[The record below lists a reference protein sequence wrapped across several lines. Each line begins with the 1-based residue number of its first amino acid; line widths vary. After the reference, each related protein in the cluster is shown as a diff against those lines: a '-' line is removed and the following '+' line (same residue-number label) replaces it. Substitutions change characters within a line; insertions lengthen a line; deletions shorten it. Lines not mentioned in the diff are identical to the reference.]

1 MILQW
6 VDVLLILQ
14 GLNSCLEVNFGLEEL
29 VGRYFI
35 LLPEV
40 LLMVW
45 VYLHL
50 MVDHLWQ
57 LLMIKGFYQ
66 RRPWHAST
74 RHLAACLG
82 HVVVVDSVHLI
93 VHSSINIHI

>member
-1 MILQW
+1 MVLQW
-6 VDVLLILQ
+6 VHVLLILQ
-14 GLNSCLEVNFGLEEL
+14 GLDPCLEVDFGLEEL

-50 MVDHLWQ
+50 MVYHL
-57 LLMIKGFYQ
+57 
-66 RRPWHAST
+66 R
-74 RHLAACLG
+74 
-82 HVVVVDSVHLI
+82 
-93 VHSSINIHI
+93 

>member
-14 GLNSCLEVNFGLEEL
+14 GLDSCLEVDFRLEEL
-29 VGRYFI
+29 VRRYFI

-50 MVDHLWQ
+50 MVDHLRQ

-66 RRPWHAST
+66 
-74 RHLAACLG
+74 
-82 HVVVVDSVHLI
+82 
-93 VHSSINIHI
+93 